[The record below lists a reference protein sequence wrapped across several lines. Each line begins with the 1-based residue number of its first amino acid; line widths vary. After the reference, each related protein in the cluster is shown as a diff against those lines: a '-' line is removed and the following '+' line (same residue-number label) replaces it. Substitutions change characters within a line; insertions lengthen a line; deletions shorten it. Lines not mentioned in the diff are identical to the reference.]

1 MISITYYEELAV
13 ASLRL
18 LIILVGILI
27 CAEIIIK
34 SSGRLRN
41 AMIFF
46 LISFVPSI
54 LYTIGIIIN
63 VEAISGRGEFF
74 SLILNFFTT
83 LFIVFGLWNI
93 LVLVR
98 ELGGEIPEKK
108 PANKY
113 KEEKIQ
119 EKNQRRKRIKKPLNR
134 FNTKISNIRTRIVD
148 GYLDLTKNRS

>member
-93 LVLVR
+93 LVLVK
-98 ELGGEIPEKK
+98 ELGGETPEKK
-108 PANKY
+108 PANNY

-119 EKNQRRKRIKKPLNR
+119 EKDQRRMSIKKPLNR
-134 FNTKISNIRTRIVD
+134 FNTKISNARARIVD
-148 GYLDLTKNRS
+148 GYLDLTRNRS